1 MKTTQDIYEFISSKQ
16 LMTISSVGADGSP
29 QAAVVGFGQTEDL
42 RLVFGTSNQSRKFA
56 NISANPEVAV
66 VIGWDGPQTVQYEG
80 TAREATPEEAK
91 ELTELYYEKVP
102 MAQSRQDAPDQT
114 YIVIDP
120 TWVRFTNIAAQP
132 WEVDEVSLA

>member
-16 LMTISSVGADGSP
+16 LMTISSVSADGSP
-29 QAAVVGFGQTEDL
+29 QAAVVGFGQTKDL

-56 NISANPEVAV
+56 SIAANPKVAV

-91 ELTELYYEKVP
+91 GLSELYYEKVP
-102 MAQSRQDAPDQT
+102 MARSRQDAPGQT
-114 YIVIDP
+114 YIVVDP
-120 TWVRFTNIAAQP
+120 IWVRFTNIAAHP